1 MGKRGRI
8 ITLPAA
14 VITSPRRWLQVGIY
28 KIWMINQLVIVAY
41 LLGIPP
47 ATIGRFYNRLTG
59 LKDK

>member
-1 MGKRGRI
+1 
-8 ITLPAA
+8 
-14 VITSPRRWLQVGIY
+14 
-28 KIWMINQLVIVAY
+28 MINQLVIVAY